1 MEQFLLNLSNHQ
13 VQDILEELGML
24 ENGNCPYTAEEI
36 FKAGMEYAIN
46 KGLLRLDDNKVMTQE
61 ENELLLKDVCA
72 RLPYEIILLSANGK
86 VTYQTDGNTAIE
98 LLIEEGWKPY
108 LRPMSSMSEEE
119 EKEYR
124 NIDNRSYS
132 CPMEYAHIPASERID
147 WLNKNH
153 FDYRGLIEKGLALE
167 APKGMYN

>member
-86 VTYQTDGNTAIE
+86 VTYQTDGNTAVE

-119 EKEYR
+119 KNEHFGRTMAIDIVQTSKEV
-124 NIDNRSYS
+124 
-132 CPMEYAHIPASERID
+132 ID
-147 WLNKNH
+147 WLNSHH